1 MEYRKIIDENGFVID
16 NCIIFINNIPQNFEM
31 KDTYSSVTKRFD
43 KEYIKPRWDGSKWIE
58 SATEEEIQAWQ
69 EENKIIKNTQPTE
82 QEKLNAKLLQQNAEI
97 QIQLEEQKAFNAQI
111 LLQLAGSDTNV

>member
-16 NCIIFINNIPQNFEM
+16 NCVIFINNIPQNFEM
-31 KDTYSSVTKRFD
+31 KDTYSSVAKKFD
-43 KEYIKPRWDGSKWIE
+43 KEYINPRWNGSVWE
-58 SATEEEIQAWQ
+58 ECATEEEIKALQ
-69 EENKIIKNTQPTE
+69 EENKIVKNTQPTE

-111 LLQLAGSDTNV
+111 LLQLAGGDTNV

>member
-16 NCIIFINNIPQNFEM
+16 NCVIFINNIPQNFEM
-31 KDTYSSVTKRFD
+31 KDTYSSVNKRFD
-43 KEYIKPRWDGSKWIE
+43 KEYIKPRWNGLVWE
-58 SATEEEIQAWQ
+58 EGATEEEIKAY
-69 EENKIIKNTQPTE
+69 EENKIVKNTQPTE